1 LTVASRS
8 IDLAETSRL
17 AIEALPSGVLI
28 ADVNGTIALVNRE
41 LERQFGYT
49 RAELVGQN
57 VDLVL
62 PEASNLIHAAHP
74 AGFAHASSAPGMGAG
89 RERFGRRKDGSPIQV
104 EIGLRPVQL
113 ADNLFVLASVVDT
126 TERDQLERVRQ
137 AALEEQLEFERFVA
151 ELSGQFINLH
161 GDRIDEA
168 IRSGLGRICAQLGLD
183 RGSFYKIGPDG
194 ELFDCVAWV
203 APGVPPVEG
212 PMPAQDRLPW
222 ALGRIRAGEVVSFST
237 RDNVPSDV
245 DRASYAALGIRSAVV
260 VPLSVGDRIE
270 GAVGF
275 NAVREDRSWPP
286 EVVHRLKVVAGVFAQ
301 LVARQRRDE
310 ALRAATAEAQR
321 LKEQL
326 QSENVYLRREARER
340 LGPSRA
346 VGQGA
351 AVRQVLEQIE
361 QVAATDS
368 TVLLLG
374 ETGTGKELF
383 ATQIHELSDR
393 HGRAMVRV
401 NCAAIPATLIE
412 SELFGREKGAFT
424 GALARQVGRFE
435 LADHSTIFL
444 DEIGDLPLDVQV
456 KLLRVLEERQIERL
470 GSPRPITVDTRIIAA
485 THRNLEQRIAEGLFR
500 EDLYYRLSVFPIHV
514 PPLRERVEDIPLL
527 VWRFVEEFS
536 KAFGKRVDS
545 IDKDNLV
552 ALQQYAWPGNIREL
566 RNVVERAMIG
576 ATGLRLTIALPQ
588 PTPAASRRSA
598 KLVDVEREHI
608 RSVLEGTGWRIRG
621 PGGAAE
627 RLGMKP
633 TTLETRMA
641 KLGLR
646 RPGNR

>member
-1 LTVASRS
+1 MAL
-8 IDLAETSRL
+8 
-17 AIEALPSGVLI
+17 EALPSGVLI
-28 ADVNGTIALVNRE
+28 VDAGGTIALVNRE

-57 VDLVL
+57 VDLLL
-62 PEASNLIHAAHP
+62 PEAVRLIDAARR
-74 AGFAHASSAPGMGAG
+74 AGFADAPSPRSVDAG
-89 RERFGRRKDGSPIQV
+89 GQLFGRRKDGTAIPL
-104 EIGLRPVQL
+104 EIGLRPIQI
-113 ADNLFVLASVVDT
+113 ADGLCVLASIVDT
-126 TERDQLERVRQ
+126 NERAQLERVRQ

-161 GDRIDEA
+161 ADRIDEA
-168 IRSGLGRICAQLGLD
+168 IRGGLGRICAQVGLD
-183 RGSFYKIGPDG
+183 RASFYKIGEEG
-194 ELFDCVAWV
+194 ELFDCVGWS
-203 APGVPPVEG
+203 APGIPQLDQ
-212 PMPAQDRLPW
+212 PMAGKERLPW
-222 ALGRIRAGEVVSFST
+222 AVEQVLAGQIVSFST
-237 RDNVPSDV
+237 LDDVPSDV
-245 DRASYAALGIRSAVV
+245 DRATYAALGIRSAVV
-260 VPLSVGDRIE
+260 VPLSVDGRVE

-275 NAVREDRSWPP
+275 NAVRAERTWPTD
-286 EVVHRLKVVAGVFAQ
+286 VLHRLGVVASVFGQ
-301 LVARQRRDE
+301 LLARQRRDE
-310 ALRAATAEAQR
+310 ALRAATAEAER

-340 LGPSRA
+340 LGSDHA
-346 VGQGA
+346 VGKGA
-351 AVRQVLEQIE
+351 AVRRVLEQIE

-383 ATQIHELSDR
+383 ATQIHELSAR

-412 SELFGREKGAFT
+412 SELFGRERGAFT
-424 GALARQVGRFE
+424 GALARQIGRFE

-444 DEIGDLPLDVQV
+444 DEIGDLPADVQV

-470 GSPRPITVDTRIIAA
+470 GSPRPIAVDTRIIAA
-485 THRNLEQRIAEGLFR
+485 THRNLEQRIADGVFR

-527 VWRFVEEFS
+527 VWGFVEEFS
-536 KAFGKRVDS
+536 KAFGKRVDA
-545 IDKDNLV
+545 IDKDNLT

-576 ATGLRLTIALPQ
+576 ATGRRLSIPLPHA
-588 PTPAASRRSA
+588 TPAAARRSP
-598 KLVDVEREHI
+598 KLVDVEKEHI
-608 RSVLEGTGWRIRG
+608 RAVLEGTGWRIRG
-621 PGGAAE
+621 VAGAAE
-627 RLGMKP
+627 RLGLKP

-646 RPGNR
+646 RPGHA